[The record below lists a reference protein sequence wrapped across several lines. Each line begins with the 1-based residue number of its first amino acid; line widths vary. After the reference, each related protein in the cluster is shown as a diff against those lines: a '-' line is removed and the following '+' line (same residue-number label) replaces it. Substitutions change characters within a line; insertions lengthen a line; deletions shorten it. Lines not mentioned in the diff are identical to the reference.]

1 MTVEIDCWY
10 RTMDNDTIS
19 HTVISFMHLGML
31 STVCH
36 ASCCFTLA
44 IQQYTVNIADAIFQ

>member
-1 MTVEIDCWY
+1 
-10 RTMDNDTIS
+10 MDNDTIS